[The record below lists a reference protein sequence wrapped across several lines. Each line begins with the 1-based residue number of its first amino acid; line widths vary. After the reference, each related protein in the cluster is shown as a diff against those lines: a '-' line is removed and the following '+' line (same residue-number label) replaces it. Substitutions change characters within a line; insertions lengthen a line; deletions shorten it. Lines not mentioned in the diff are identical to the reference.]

1 MKRII
6 TLIIIINK
14 YINCIFS
21 EEEGL
26 KLYANE
32 ICSYH
37 GTPIINGN
45 NVTCICEYFY
55 SKIDDLNQTQ
65 ILNNI
70 IQCYYHKKHKFIVLF
85 FSIFLPFG
93 LDYLYLERYL
103 EFTLIL
109 LSYIFVIINQL
120 ICFFISNKFKGENIQ
135 EIQPK
140 EKIDN
145 KKIIEEEKEEILKN
159 KKIEKPQNPIK
170 IMNEDNYTND
180 IILEHLN
187 YKNEPLE
194 NINDNVNLFQFT
206 EEVYEDSNLYY
217 LNEFHITSKNDYST
231 ENEFEH
237 LLNSQSSSQNK
248 NSLVNR
254 LLSLNERQWNKEN
267 MLISDSLKSIRE
279 EYPIMEIS
287 LFIKY
292 CRKIITLHN
301 HFNWLVWALGYYYSN
316 SLLYYKRQ
324 WFTSKEWNLPPVEG
338 MDWIRGFEWKGL
350 FIKVIPYDKA
360 KDFINEVKALNYAFL
375 DFLQIIDCVKIKNYD
390 RDNDK
395 KKFLLSNELIF
406 PLISYCVFNGIVFT
420 VTVCVNK
427 YSYDNDDGVFQGNN
441 QKFDNYS
448 NYNDILKKKNDS
460 IVILILMI

>member
-6 TLIIIINK
+6 ILIIIINK

-145 KKIIEEEKEEILKN
+145 KKIIEEEKEE
-159 KKIEKPQNPIK
+159 
-170 IMNEDNYTND
+170 TND
-180 IILEHLN
+180 DFFEFDEMEDFNENTDNNNCHQLYKSINFILSLFLFFFWII
-187 YKNEPLE
+187 
-194 NINDNVNLFQFT
+194 NIIFQALGKIKDGNGVDT
-206 EEVYEDSNLYY
+206 ADDLYY
-217 LNEFHITSKNDYST
+217 LLRTK
-231 ENEFEH
+231 
-237 LLNSQSSSQNK
+237 
-248 NSLVNR
+248 
-254 LLSLNERQWNKEN
+254 
-267 MLISDSLKSIRE
+267 
-279 EYPIMEIS
+279 
-287 LFIKY
+287 
-292 CRKIITLHN
+292 
-301 HFNWLVWALGYYYSN
+301 
-316 SLLYYKRQ
+316 
-324 WFTSKEWNLPPVEG
+324 
-338 MDWIRGFEWKGL
+338 
-350 FIKVIPYDKA
+350 
-360 KDFINEVKALNYAFL
+360 
-375 DFLQIIDCVKIKNYD
+375 
-390 RDNDK
+390 
-395 KKFLLSNELIF
+395 
-406 PLISYCVFNGIVFT
+406 
-420 VTVCVNK
+420 
-427 YSYDNDDGVFQGNN
+427 
-441 QKFDNYS
+441 
-448 NYNDILKKKNDS
+448 
-460 IVILILMI
+460 